1 MRLPE
6 PSGTA
11 FVLSSDWLKSGCE
24 TPGSL
29 ANSASKS
36 SGEGGWKRVAM
47 LQPVKCSGSSKL
59 GGSGAKASDTQH
71 MAYLTSGAHNARF
84 RLFVRTVSAKKKS
97 IRAQSRDWR
106 LQGDQNPP
114 YLGETSPA
122 PGRRSRPH
130 GRMRTIPGA
139 MDISGIWT
147 ARSRSW
153 LRPWV
158 ASRHPARSARD
169 LGSHESRDR
178 NLLTPSAKKPPTAVA
193 SYVSVQ
199 SRSRRCPY
207 RRELSS
213 SARGG
218 ANGGRA
224 RARKFPLFGPR
235 DPTKGERA
243 PGAVWPLPGG

>member
-1 MRLPE
+1 MQVR
-6 PSGTA
+6 
-11 FVLSSDWLKSGCE
+11 C
-24 TPGSL
+24 
-29 ANSASKS
+29 KS

-158 ASRHPARSARD
+158 ACRHLRYLRAISALMRVEIAI
-169 LGSHESRDR
+169 S
-178 NLLTPSAKKPPTAVA
+178 
-193 SYVSVQ
+193 
-199 SRSRRCPY
+199 SRRV
-207 RRELSS
+207 
-213 SARGG
+213 
-218 ANGGRA
+218 
-224 RARKFPLFGPR
+224 PR
-235 DPTKGERA
+235 SHLRP
-243 PGAVWPLPGG
+243 